1 MINKCRVGRTQT
13 HTLVEIVGYEVVEA
27 RIHES
32 KDFGSINEYMLDNRP
47 VERKVEYLGKHP
59 KSRNGVFDL
68 IKELAD
74 CDAIEK
80 GVILG
85 IKANSDNLRGRLS
98 FFEMQKGDLTYV
110 TDSNGRRF
118 VMLFTSKK
126 KFELCPDIQ
135 GYVCFIKELFEALAV
150 KEAVDGIAF
159 NINSDE
165 ILLDKFVIRI
175 VLEFINR
182 AGE

>member
-1 MINKCRVGRTQT
+1 MRYKKATKKQVNKIKDLAEKNQ
-13 HTLVEIVGYEVVEA
+13 LSMSQVEISLLLRGTEV
-27 RIHES
+27 RRLQMKQHI
-32 KDFGSINEYMLDNRP
+32 P
-47 VERKVEYLGKHP
+47 VLKMVSHMT
-59 KSRNGVFDL
+59 RNGVFNL

-98 FFEMQKGDLTYV
+98 FFEMQQGDLTYV
-110 TDSNGRRF
+110 TDSRGRRF

-159 NINSDE
+159 NINSDG

-182 AGE
+182 VGE